1 MASKYLQCSTCGE
14 TNSYDISDFTIET
27 ILQEL
32 TYRVKI
38 LRVGDDDLERIIA
51 LAKKSVQKTLEEVI
65 KREHFELI
73 IDKYTSAQIE
83 YALPIKEP

>member
-14 TNSYDISDFTIET
+14 TNSYDISNFTIET

-38 LRVGDDDLERIIA
+38 LRVGDDELEKIIN
-51 LAKKSVQKTLEEVI
+51 LAKKSIPKTLEEAM

-73 IDKYTSAQIE
+73 IDKYSSAQIE
-83 YALPIKEP
+83 GALPIK